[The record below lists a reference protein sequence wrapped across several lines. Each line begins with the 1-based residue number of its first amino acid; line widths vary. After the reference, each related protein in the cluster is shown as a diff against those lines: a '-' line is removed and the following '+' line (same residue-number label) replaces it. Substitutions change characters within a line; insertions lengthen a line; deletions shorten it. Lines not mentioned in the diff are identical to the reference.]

1 MAQPASSLRGSAV
14 LLSLAAAHCGKLR
27 GSSGHWALLPRKGM
41 DQFYVWYW
49 GGNSDGLFQTG
60 DSGLG
65 EIPRN
70 MEGVTYCAER
80 VMLLLLLGPHEK

>member
-1 MAQPASSLRGSAV
+1 
-14 LLSLAAAHCGKLR
+14 
-27 GSSGHWALLPRKGM
+27 M

-80 VMLLLLLGPHEK
+80 VMLLLLLGPHEKQAGIKNVWLIFLLALISELVYGALMTA